1 MDRNSSKLTVCSVW
15 NSRIENLAV
24 IILKIFLTW
33 QRRLLLI
40 LLLLFTLISPIT
52 TTFALIFPIC
62 ISSLV
67 LITSTTLF
75 RLLLLVKVGFFNDV
89 FAGTRPCIGSN
100 RSTDLFSRDRLSRI
114 VICSVARYQF
124 VLWYIMSL
132 IWLFT
137 MMISAILAISA
148 SGISSSFVS
157 IVIFGSRIDSRIR
170 SRFNRNATNFVR
182 YLFQWDFVIWRLLL
196 LLLMVPTPFRTISAT
211 L

>member
-33 QRRLLLI
+33 QRR

-100 RSTDLFSRDRLSRI
+100 SWTDFFGRDRLSRI

-132 IWLFT
+132 IWLFS

-148 SGISSSFVS
+148 SGISSSCCFVS

-196 LLLMVPTPFRTISAT
+196 LLMVPTPFWTISTT

>member
-15 NSRIENLAV
+15 NSRIENVAV

-33 QRRLLLI
+33 QRR

-100 RSTDLFSRDRLSRI
+100 RSTDFFGRDRLSRI

-132 IWLFT
+132 IWLFS

-148 SGISSSFVS
+148 SGISSSCCFVS

-196 LLLMVPTPFRTISAT
+196 LLLLMVPTPFWTISAT